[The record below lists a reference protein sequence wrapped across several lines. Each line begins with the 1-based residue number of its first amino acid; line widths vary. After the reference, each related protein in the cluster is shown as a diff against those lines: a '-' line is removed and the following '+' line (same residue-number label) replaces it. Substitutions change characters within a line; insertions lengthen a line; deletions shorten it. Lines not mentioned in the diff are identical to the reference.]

1 MTAFEIGGR
10 VCVLVA
16 HPDDEAM
23 FFTPVIRRM
32 CGEEGSQ
39 VYVLCLTNGKYG

>member
-1 MTAFEIGGR
+1 MGVFDIQGK

-23 FFTPVIRRM
+23 FFTPVIKYM
-32 CGEEGSQ
+32 CGESGSQ
-39 VYVLCLTNGKYG
+39 VYVLCLTNGRCG